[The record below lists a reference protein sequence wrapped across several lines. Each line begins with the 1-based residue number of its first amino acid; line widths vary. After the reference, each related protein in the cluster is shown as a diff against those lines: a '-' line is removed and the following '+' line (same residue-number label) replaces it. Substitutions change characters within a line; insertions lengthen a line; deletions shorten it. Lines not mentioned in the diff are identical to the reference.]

1 MIVEWFEVFNNMVEE
16 YQIIVENIYSM
27 DEMGFP
33 IGIIQNAQVIIYSS
47 IKMKYQAQSGH
58 QEWVTVVE
66 YVYADESS
74 IPLLI
79 IFKGEYLLDSWM
91 LNDAPHDWKFSAMQ
105 KGEQTWHMILND

>member
-1 MIVEWFEVFNNMVEE
+1 
-16 YQIIVENIYSM
+16 
-27 DEMGFP
+27 
-33 IGIIQNAQVIIYSS
+33 
-47 IKMKYQAQSGH
+47 
-58 QEWVTVVE
+58 VE